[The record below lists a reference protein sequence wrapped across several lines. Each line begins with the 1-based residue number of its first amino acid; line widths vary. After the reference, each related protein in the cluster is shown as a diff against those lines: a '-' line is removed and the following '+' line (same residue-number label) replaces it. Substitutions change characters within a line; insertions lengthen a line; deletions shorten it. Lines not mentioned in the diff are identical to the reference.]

1 MPSGPFSKE
10 PRLARP
16 SGVFL
21 FLESAMFNPRTYD
34 KLIATIR
41 SRQTAG
47 GLHSRFGPSF
57 RQVNCRR

>member
-1 MPSGPFSKE
+1 
-10 PRLARP
+10 
-16 SGVFL
+16 
-21 FLESAMFNPRTYD
+21 MFNQRTYD

-47 GLHSRFGPSF
+47 GLHSRFGHSF